1 MTRARY
7 ARTLDDGRVQCLL
20 CPRECRMRESQR
32 GFCYVRANVG
42 GQLDLTT
49 YGRSSGFA
57 VDPVEKKPLNHF
69 LPGCRVLSF
78 GTAGCNLACK
88 FCQNWHIS
96 KSRSDDSLARQ
107 ASPEQ
112 IAAAALHRD
121 TACVAYT
128 YNDPVIFAE
137 YAIDTAWACRERGI
151 RNIAVTAGYI
161 SKMARADFFAP
172 MDAANVDLK
181 AFSDEFYR
189 KITGGRLDIV
199 LDNISW
205 LVNETETWVELTT
218 LLIPGYNDSDKEL
231 RELTRWVAQE
241 LGVDVPLHFSAFH
254 PSYRMSD
261 VAPTPPE
268 TLYRARQ
275 IGLDAGLRYV
285 YTGNLHDPSGQSTF
299 CPECGAMV
307 IRRDWYSTKITGL
320 ANGHCVACGTAIAG
334 VWR

>member
-7 ARTLDDGRVQCLL
+7 ARTLGDGRVQCLL

-112 IAAAALHRD
+112 IAAAALRRD
-121 TACVAYT
+121 TVCVAYT

-161 SKMARADFFAP
+161 SKIARVDFFAP

-181 AFSDEFYR
+181 SFNDEFYL
-189 KITGGRLDIV
+189 KITGGRLDVV

-231 RELTRWVAQE
+231 SELTGWVVQE

-299 CPECGAMV
+299 CPECGSMV
-307 IRRDWYSTKITGL
+307 IRRDWYNTKITGL
-320 ANGHCVACGTAIAG
+320 ADGRCMACGKAIAG
-334 VWR
+334 VWP